1 MNKPE
6 NRAREFVS
14 FGGIGSAS
22 ALAKFYAMLANDGE
36 INDRKFFTSNTIKLM
51 ATIISDGLDRVFEI
65 PMAFSAG
72 LMKDA
77 PGAERKLYG
86 PSSNAFGHP
95 GAGGSHT
102 FAEPEY

>member
-36 INDRKFFTSNTIKLM
+36 INGGNFSRAIPSN
-51 ATIISDGLDRVFEI
+51 
-65 PMAFSAG
+65 
-72 LMKDA
+72 
-77 PGAERKLYG
+77 
-86 PSSNAFGHP
+86 
-95 GAGGSHT
+95 
-102 FAEPEY
+102 